1 MTNNEDQKL
10 SSKLFHYL
18 EILALI
24 VAISGVSGLTIY
36 QYFFGKNEEEYQKML
51 DEKVSE
57 LCDEIDILNMQLQYY
72 TSQKEYWITNGEG
85 NKVDPATMLNYH
97 PLSTKMEE
105 IHKDYYFMELI
116 SYMNECGYD
125 VDKQE
130 IYLSTEWFFRMEYEQ
145 QAKILSQMFIELQP
159 LKYKLANAYEYY
171 ADETDY
177 GEHIEYTN
185 IRAEATDVDE
195 VEIQIFICRQQD
207 REFPFHLIKIN
218 EENENALYSVS

>member
-1 MTNNEDQKL
+1 MTKDKNQKI
-10 SSKLFHYL
+10 SSKIVHFL

-24 VAISGVSGLTIY
+24 VTISGISGITIY
-36 QYFFGKNEEEYQKML
+36 QHLGDKDEEDHQKII

-57 LCDEIDILNMQLQYY
+57 ISDEIDILNMQLQYY

-85 NKVDPATMLNYH
+85 NKVDPVTMLNYH
-97 PLSTKMEE
+97 PLITKMEE

-130 IYLSTEWFFRMEYEQ
+130 IYLSTEWFFRMEYKQ
-145 QAKILSQMFIELQP
+145 QAKILSQMFVELKP

-171 ADETDY
+171 ADEIDY
-177 GEHIEYTN
+177 GDHIEYTN
-185 IRAEATDVDE
+185 VRAEATDVDE
-195 VEIQIFICRQQD
+195 VEIQIFICRQQG
-207 REFPFHLIKIN
+207 RESPFHLIKIN
-218 EENENALYSVS
+218 EENKNAVYSVN